1 MGFDLSEFYEIYGHD
16 LEVEAR
22 QEQQRFQQR
31 LLGWVQT
38 WSNALCAL
46 YDTAVNRVR
55 TLAPEDW
62 PLADLFPKL
71 QESKS
76 TRVNSSHCP
85 LSRMTSW
92 AV

>member
-38 WSNALCAL
+38 WNNTLCSL
-46 YDTAVNRVR
+46 YDTAVNRVQR
-55 TLAPEDW
+55 IGLWPIWSPKSSSTGALLAPRRATNGTA
-62 PLADLFPKL
+62 P
-71 QESKS
+71 
-76 TRVNSSHCP
+76 
-85 LSRMTSW
+85 
-92 AV
+92 